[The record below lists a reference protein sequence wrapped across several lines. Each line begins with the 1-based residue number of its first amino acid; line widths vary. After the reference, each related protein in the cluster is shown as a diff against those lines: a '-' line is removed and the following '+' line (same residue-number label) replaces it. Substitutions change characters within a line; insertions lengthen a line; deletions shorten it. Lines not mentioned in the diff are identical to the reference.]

1 MLYFLLGLA
10 VGWAFA
16 MATALFILRQVGAKA
31 TIPIGGT
38 TDEDW
43 PEPAEPDN
51 PEEEDELTRYRRER
65 ERGFFA

>member
-1 MLYFLLGLA
+1 MLNFLLGLA

-31 TIPIGGT
+31 TATPTGAA
-38 TDEDW
+38 
-43 PEPAEPDN
+43 EPDYLAEPDN

>member
-16 MATALFILRQVGAKA
+16 MATALFILRQVGARA
-31 TIPIGGT
+31 IPEGT
-38 TDEDW
+38 V
-43 PEPAEPDN
+43 EPDYRAEPDN